1 MRYSCINVLLQVAYE
16 LDREVQ
22 ETYELVV
29 KASEDCLHSPSPNQD
44 FSQDDDSLLK
54 VFVFVND
61 INDHAPEFV
70 KRVFT
75 GGVTTEADF
84 GAEFMQIKVC
94 EL

>member
-1 MRYSCINVLLQVAYE
+1 M
-16 LDREVQ
+16 
-22 ETYELVV
+22 
-29 KASEDCLHSPSPNQD
+29 KASEDCLHSPSPSQG

-61 INDHAPEFV
+61 INDHAPEFL

-84 GAEFMQIKVC
+84 GAEFMQIKVVI
-94 EL
+94 LINITIFSLK